1 MTQHNQVRRRT
12 LFTGAAAVAAT
23 GWLGAR
29 TFADAAPAEG
39 TDCHGGLF
47 TAVRQPDQTGKPAAV
62 RFRVA
67 GAWTDPVSVRRTA
80 HGRDDRPGKLSEI
93 IPIPAGADKLDVISE
108 KALAPSVFAPVTA
121 QPFRSA
127 VSTSYAWGF
136 PAVTRS
142 GWGADES
149 LMTWGEPE
157 YAPAQVI
164 TVHHTQIPTG
174 QEYDDYRDAVTG
186 VYRFHALPDPDGQGW
201 GDVGYHLMID
211 PNGVIYSARHTGAD
225 DSPIFKP
232 GSDLRPGAE
241 IITAG
246 HVRGA
251 NSGNIGICLIGDF
264 TSTLPSKPALHS
276 LDTVLTRLC
285 SALSLNPFAQVN
297 YTNPTSG
304 LTTTIPAVSGH
315 RDWQSVCGETTCPGD
330 FLHTILPLLTAL
342 SQLG

>member
-1 MTQHNQVRRRT
+1 MTQNNRIDRRT
-12 LFTGAAAVAAT
+12 LLTGAAAVAAA
-23 GWLGAR
+23 GMLGAR
-29 TFADAAPAEG
+29 GSAQAGPVEG
-39 TDCHGGLF
+39 TDCKGGLF
-47 TAVRQPDQTGKPAAV
+47 TALRDVEPAAKPASV

-67 GAWTDPVSVRRTA
+67 GAWTDPVPVRRTA

-93 IPIPAGADKLDVISE
+93 VPIPAGADKVDVIAE
-108 KALAPSVFAPVTA
+108 NITLPTIFAPVTA
-121 QPFRSA
+121 QPFKTP
-127 VSTSYAWGF
+127 VTTSYAWGF

-149 LMTWGEPE
+149 LQTWGEPE
-157 YAPAQVI
+157 YSPAQVI

-174 QEYDDYRDAVTG
+174 QEYDDYRDAVRG

-211 PNGVIYSARHTGAD
+211 PNGVIYSARHPGTD
-225 DSPIFKP
+225 DAPIFKP
-232 GSDLRPGAE
+232 GADLKPGAE
-241 IITAG
+241 VVTAG

-264 TSTLPSKPALHS
+264 SHTLPSKAALHS
-276 LDTVLTRLC
+276 LDIVLTRLC
-285 SALSLNPFAQVN
+285 SGLGIHPFAQINYVN
-297 YTNPTSG
+297 PVNGITATKPG
-304 LTTTIPAVSGH
+304 VSGH
-315 RDWQSVCGETTCPGD
+315 GDWQDICGETSCPGD